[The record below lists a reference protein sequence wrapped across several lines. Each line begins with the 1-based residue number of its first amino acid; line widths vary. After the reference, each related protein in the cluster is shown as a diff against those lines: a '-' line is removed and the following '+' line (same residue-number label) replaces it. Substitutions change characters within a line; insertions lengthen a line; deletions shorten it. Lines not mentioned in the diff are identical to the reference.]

1 MSSAGIVDVEVELD
15 KLRDFQR
22 RTAEYAFRRMFE
34 DDDCTTRFL
43 VADEVGLG
51 KTFVAKGVVAQVL
64 DKLGS
69 IGDKRHDIVYICSN
83 AAIARQNIRKL
94 VPSSISSTQRVDR
107 LSMLLHPDYQPGSG
121 ADAKVNLVAL
131 TPATSFKMG
140 NRSGRIEERV
150 LAAALLSALWNSAPL
165 ATAAARRIFWHPVK
179 GAERQKQL
187 HRQAKDLLD
196 KLNAR
201 ASSRARKGFAT
212 EVRRTNERRKR
223 EGQPSLKVAFNR
235 LVEQSPKRSDGKLT
249 SEANESRL
257 KFIRDVRHAMARA
270 GISLLNPD
278 LVILDEFQRFK
289 DLLDPDEE
297 HQSEVTE
304 HAQAFFSHRDD
315 SDPDKDDKYRQVRCL
330 LLSATPYKSYSTA
343 DESDDHYEDFVD
355 TCRFLFDD
363 ENRTEEVKHL
373 LCDLRRSLRSVGDAA
388 RRQLDLSRGDGSGG
402 TTLGAAGE
410 ALDDA
415 RGNDTAVREG
425 TDSLLKT
432 ALAAAHQQ
440 CEELSNRLSQ
450 VMSRT
455 ERLAA
460 TPDRSGMLAEREAE
474 SELLPDDIRA
484 YVQLGSIADQLR
496 LTAGPAV
503 KGQAAH
509 RITDPMEFWKSSPYT
524 LNFMGRDDYAIK
536 RAFREQAERG
546 DLASFDPGGAAMLDW
561 GDVEGY
567 EAIDPCNPRLRWLI
581 EDLDRRDAFEVLWIP
596 PSLPYYRAGTS
607 YDSALHST
615 DAGTGAGEEASAGL
629 TGLTKRL
636 VFSAWRVVPR
646 AVSSLV
652 SYEAERRT
660 IGEVRGSTAGD
671 VSADR
676 TVRDGAVKY
685 TSERARHGGGNLTLT
700 RRSIE
705 GSRGADA
712 EGHTRET
719 RAAAMS
725 SLQFMLPSPALA
737 ELGYPRIGTGG
748 RFIGPARPLADLRAQ
763 VAERIAGELR
773 PLLHAEEQA
782 ALDRSLAHAMGAPA
796 GDGSL
801 TPARRGDMQ
810 WYWLAPLLLDV
821 VRSPDRFGPWSW
833 WSADDLVE
841 SVVSDE
847 EAGSRRNA
855 RSTGEHDAVADHVNR
870 AWKLLIAELHRRQHH
885 GEAGGEA
892 RTDTTADKAGP
903 STRSDGRRSGL
914 KHRLESALRDAG
926 ADQDEMTEW
935 FAVPMSEADRLG
947 ELPEDLVA
955 VLTDFA
961 IGGPAIC
968 ALRSLAAV
976 LGGASDTSAAA
987 STPLAA
993 PAMLAAAAHIG
1004 AAFRSL
1010 FNSPEAA
1017 ALVNRSAEAGGS
1029 ESDSPAW
1036 PYWRK
1041 AVAHCV
1047 DGHLGALL
1055 DEHTHVLRDWLG
1067 HPAPLRAPRTESE
1080 KRVGAQPDEG
1090 GCIDAAHSDPEGAER
1105 GWAGRLCASC
1115 PRAAERRRRKRG
1127 QDSGNDGEHCVH
1139 RAVCDVSAKIAEA
1152 LRIQTSTITI
1162 DTPAK
1167 RSDGRIVTSDDGKA
1181 RRGRAKKASHTMR
1194 HRFAVAYGTQQTDDS
1209 GAQRDEHVSA
1219 AFNSPF
1225 WPFVLTSTSVGQEG
1239 LDFHLWCHAV
1249 VHWNLPSN
1257 PVDLEQREGRV
1268 HRYKNHA
1275 VRRNLAS
1282 ALGTTAIA
1290 DTAVGEDVWER
1301 LFQLGSS
1308 GRDEMVP
1315 CWVYPGRAD
1324 DDRVVG
1330 ADTDPA
1336 KRDAVETVQTMGR
1349 EASVASD
1356 EAPPAA
1362 VARIERWVP
1371 MLPLS
1376 CEETQLARLRRMLG
1390 AYRLA
1395 IGQPRQ
1401 EELLEY
1407 LSRAGALDDEIDS
1420 WLASELAKV
1429 RIDLTPPPRPD

>member
-1 MSSAGIVDVEVELD
+1 MSSVGVVDVEAELE
-15 KLRDFQR
+15 KLRDFQL
-22 RTAEYAFRRMFE
+22 RTAKHAFSRMFE
-34 DDDCTTRFL
+34 DDDFTTRFL

-94 VPSSISSTQRVDR
+94 VPSSIASTQRVDR
-107 LSMLLHPDYQPGSG
+107 LSMLLHPDHQPVSG

-140 NRSGRIEERV
+140 NRKGTFAERA
-150 LAAALLSALWNSAPL
+150 LAYALLSEEAVWGRSLL
-165 ATAAARRIFWHPVK
+165 ASERARLVFWDGLRAN
-179 GAERQKQL
+179 GAERL
-187 HRQAKDLLD
+187 RDEVGYLRRQFKRSESFENVLELFRRHLIDARLTAADVRCDADGTVPLRVGFERLLDLL
-196 KLNAR
+196 K
-201 ASSRARKGFAT
+201 T
-212 EVRRTNERRKR
+212 RR
-223 EGQPSLKVAFNR
+223 G
-235 LVEQSPKRSDGKLT
+235 PKRLSHFRHDHL
-249 SEANESRL
+249 EFLRAL
-257 KFIRDVRHAMARA
+257 RHAMARA

-289 DLLDPDEE
+289 DLLNPDEE

-315 SDPDKDDKYRQVRCL
+315 SDPNKDDKYRQVRCL

-343 DESDDHYEDFVD
+343 DESDEHYVDFID

-373 LCDLRRSLRSVGDAA
+373 LGDLRRSLRSVGDAA
-388 RRQLDLSRGDGSGG
+388 RRPLDVSGDDGIGG

-415 RGNDTAVREG
+415 RSNDTAVREG
-425 TDSLLKT
+425 THSLLRT
-432 ALAAAHQQ
+432 ALAAARQQ
-440 CEELSNRLSQ
+440 CEKLSNRLSQ

-474 SELLPDDIRA
+474 SKLLPDDIRA
-484 YVQLGSIADQLR
+484 YVQLGALADQLR
-496 LTAGPAV
+496 LNAEPAAR
-503 KGQAAH
+503 GQAAQ
-509 RITDPMEFWKSSPYT
+509 RISDPMEFWKSSPYA
-524 LNFMGRDDYAIK
+524 LNFMGRDDYAVK

-546 DLASFDPGGAAMLDW
+546 DLTGFDPGGVAMLDW
-561 GDVEGY
+561 DGVEGY
-567 EAIDPCNPRLRWLI
+567 DEVDSRNPRLRWLI
-581 EDLDRRDAFEVLWIP
+581 EDLDHRRAFEVLWIP
-596 PSLPYYRAGTS
+596 PSLPYYRAGTL
-607 YDSALHST
+607 YDSALQLT
-615 DAGTGAGEEASAGL
+615 EAETGAADDARADS

-636 VFSAWRVVPR
+636 IFSGWRVVPR

-676 TVRDGAVKY
+676 TARDGAVRY

-705 GSRGADA
+705 SSRGADA
-712 EGHTRET
+712 EEHTRET

-737 ELGYPRIGTGG
+737 ELGDPRIGTGG
-748 RFIGPARPLADLRAQ
+748 RFTGPARPLADLRAQ
-763 VAERIAGELR
+763 VAERIAQELR
-773 PLLHAEEQA
+773 PLLDAEEQA
-782 ALDRSLAHAMGAPA
+782 ALGRSLAHATGDPA

-801 TPARRGDMQ
+801 TQLRRGDVQ

-821 VRSPDRFGPWSW
+821 ARSPDRFGPWSW
-833 WSADDLVE
+833 WSADDLNE

-847 EAGSRRNA
+847 ESGSRRNA
-855 RSTGEHDAVADHVNR
+855 RSTGERDAVTEHVNR
-870 AWKLLIAELHRRQHH
+870 AWKLLIAELHRRRHG

-892 RTDTTADKAGP
+892 RTDRAADKAGP

-926 ADQDEMTEW
+926 ADQDELTEW
-935 FAVPMSEADRLG
+935 FAVPMSDIDRLG

-987 STPLAA
+987 STPLAD
-993 PAMLAAAAHIG
+993 PATLASAAHIG

-1017 ALVNRSAEAGGS
+1017 TLVHRSAEAGGPEFGS
-1029 ESDSPAW
+1029 AAW

-1047 DGHLGALL
+1047 GGHLGALL

-1067 HPAPLRAPRTESE
+1067 HPAPLRAPRTESD
-1080 KRVGAQPDEG
+1080 KRVGAQPDE
-1090 GCIDAAHSDPEGAER
+1090 R
-1105 GWAGRLCASC
+1105 GWAGSLCASC
-1115 PRAAERRRRKRG
+1115 PRTAERRRRKRS
-1127 QDSGNDGEHCVH
+1127 QDSFGDGERCAH

-1167 RSDGRIVTSDDGKA
+1167 RSDGRIVTGDDGKA

-1290 DTAVGEDVWER
+1290 DTAVGEDLWER
-1301 LFQLGSS
+1301 LFELGKG

-1324 DDRVVG
+1324 DDGVVG

-1336 KRDAVETVQTMGR
+1336 KRDAVETVQDEGG
-1349 EASVASD
+1349 EAHAASD
-1356 EAPPAA
+1356 EAPAAA
-1362 VARIERWVP
+1362 VARIERWAPV
-1371 MLPLS
+1371 LPLS
-1376 CEETQLARLRRMLG
+1376 REETQLAQLRRMLG

-1407 LSRAGALDDEIDS
+1407 LSRAGALDDETDS

-1429 RIDLTPPPRPD
+1429 RIDLTPPSRPD

>member
-503 KGQAAH
+503 KGQ
-509 RITDPMEFWKSSPYT
+509 
-524 LNFMGRDDYAIK
+524 
-536 RAFREQAERG
+536 
-546 DLASFDPGGAAMLDW
+546 
-561 GDVEGY
+561 
-567 EAIDPCNPRLRWLI
+567 
-581 EDLDRRDAFEVLWIP
+581 
-596 PSLPYYRAGTS
+596 
-607 YDSALHST
+607 